1 VKPWLLLSLVLF
13 LSWFGLAVY
22 AVERKPPV
30 MINFVNGT
38 EQRYRLDHVDENR
51 VIVLKAG
58 FQRKLVFSR
67 SEIIS
72 MRFRPEIPVK
82 LPEGEEG
89 VILAD
94 GSILKGSPVWMDEK
108 TFWIGLE
115 DQKRKRVELKKVTF
129 IQFANSKDAM
139 RISAA
144 SRNSITS
151 RVNVSAAKN
160 WTNSSLTV
168 KKGQQIWFTV
178 GDYTDCNCGNS
189 LQAAT
194 VDGIPNS
201 ANASSPVPSANL
213 CSLIGKIGEEGKP
226 FEVGLRKT
234 AVIAEES
241 GNLYLGVNDSSLK
254 DNTGKFDVFVKVTIS
269 DERSESSRI
278 SAPEEE
284 NASRHR

>member
-1 VKPWLLLSLVLF
+1 MKTWLLLSLVLF
-13 LSWFGLAVY
+13 LPWTY
-22 AVERKPPV
+22 AAERKPPV
-30 MINFVNGT
+30 MISFVNGT
-38 EQRYRLDHVDENR
+38 EQRFRLDHVDDNR

-58 FQRKLVFSR
+58 SQKKLVFSR

-82 LPEGEEG
+82 IPEGEEG
-89 VILAD
+89 VVLAD
-94 GSILKGSPVWMDEK
+94 GSVLKGSPVWMDEQS
-108 TFWIGLE
+108 FWIGLE
-115 DQKRKRVELKKVTF
+115 DHKRKRVELKKVTF
-129 IQFANSKDAM
+129 IQFANSKDAI

-144 SRNSITS
+144 SRDSITS

-160 WTNSSLTV
+160 WTNSNLTV
-168 KKGQQIWFTV
+168 KKGQRIWFTV
-178 GDYTDCNCGNS
+178 GDYSDCNCGNS
-189 LQAAT
+189 SQTAT
-194 VDGIPNS
+194 SDGIPNS
-201 ANASSPVPSANL
+201 VSASSPVPSANL

-234 AVIAEES
+234 AIIAEES

-269 DERSESSRI
+269 AERSESSRI

-284 NASRHR
+284 NASRDR